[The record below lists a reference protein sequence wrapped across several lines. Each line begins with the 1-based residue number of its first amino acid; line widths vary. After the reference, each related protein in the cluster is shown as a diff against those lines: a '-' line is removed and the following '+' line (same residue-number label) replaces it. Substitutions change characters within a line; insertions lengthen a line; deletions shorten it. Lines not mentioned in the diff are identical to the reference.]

1 MKVDWSV
8 ARVFC
13 AFLGGGGGG
22 GGFCVVAW
30 SLHKLIILS
39 FYNIN
44 LF

>member
-22 GGFCVVAW
+22 VCVVAW

-44 LF
+44 LFRT

>member
-22 GGFCVVAW
+22 VLCSCLV
-30 SLHKLIILS
+30 IT
-39 FYNIN
+39 
-44 LF
+44 